1 MMGELKRLVVGRP
14 LSTEQQQHE
23 RLSKVTAL
31 AVFSSDALS
40 SVAYA
45 TEAILAALLL
55 GGLAAGALSLP
66 IAAAIVA
73 LLLVVGFSYRQTI
86 HAYPSGGGAYIVAHE
101 NLGEKAG
108 VVAAAS
114 LLIDYVLTVAV
125 SISAGVAAITSLAGT
140 WGYVGVLNFRVEIAL
155 ACILVITMVN
165 LRGVKESGAIF
176 SVPTYLFVFSILA
189 MVLVGVARTT
199 AHAPPLEA
207 LPALPL
213 VEPTEAIGLWLVLQA
228 FAAGCTAL
236 TGVEAI
242 SNGVPAFRKPESRN
256 AATTLTWMVLLL
268 GVMFLGITWLASAYG
283 ALPNHATHETVVSQ
297 IARSVFGSGP
307 LYGAIQIFT
316 ALILVLAANTAY
328 QDFPR
333 LSSLLAKD
341 RFLPRQFASRGDRL
355 VFSNGILALGFSAAL
370 LVVIFRADEIALLPL
385 YAIGVFLSF
394 TLSQGGMVRHWL
406 RFREPGWRR
415 SIAINGFGAVLT
427 SAVLVVLTLTKFT
440 HGAWA
445 VLVLI
450 PLIVL
455 ALGRIRAH
463 YRDVAQ
469 QLSLENVPRPAALR
483 RHTAI
488 VLVSGVH
495 RGVLPALQYA
505 ASIAPDNVTAVYVD
519 LDGDST
525 AKVQA
530 KWREWG
536 GGIPLVVLES
546 PYRSLTG
553 PLLRY
558 IDEVDQRYDDDM
570 LTIIM
575 PEFVPRRWWQHL
587 LHNQTGLLLKTALLF
602 KRGKVVTSVPYHL
615 ER

>member
-1 MMGELKRLVVGRP
+1 MLGEFKRFLVGQP
-14 LSTEQQQHE
+14 LTTEQQHHE
-23 RLSKVTAL
+23 RLNKITAL

-55 GGLAAGALSLP
+55 GGLGAAAFSLP
-66 IAAAIVA
+66 IAGAIVV

-101 NLGEKAG
+101 NLGETAG
-108 VVAAAS
+108 LIAAAS

-140 WGYVGVLNFRVEIAL
+140 WGFPGVANARVEIAL
-155 ACILVITMVN
+155 GCILIITLVN
-165 LRGVKESGAIF
+165 LRGVKESGA
-176 SVPTYLFVFSILA
+176 VFSIPTYIFIVSIVA
-189 MVLVGVARTT
+189 MIAIGIAKTASGVAPVEAIDQPSAVASEAVGV
-199 AHAPPLEA
+199 
-207 LPALPL
+207 
-213 VEPTEAIGLWLVLQA
+213 WLLLQA

-242 SNGVPAFRKPESRN
+242 SNGVPAFKKPESRN
-256 AATTLTWMVLLL
+256 AATTLIWMVVIL
-268 GVMFLGITWLASAYG
+268 GTMFVGITWLASAYG
-283 ALPNHATHETVVSQ
+283 ALPNDATHETVVSQ

-307 LYGAIQIFT
+307 IYAIIQIFT
-316 ALILVLAANTAY
+316 ALILVLAANTSYA
-328 QDFPR
+328 DFPR
-333 LSSLLAKD
+333 LSSLLSKD

-355 VFSNGILALGFSAAL
+355 VFSNGILALGFFSAL
-370 LVVIFRADEIALLPL
+370 LVIIFRADEIALLPL

-406 RFREPGWRR
+406 RFRESGWQR
-415 SIAINGFGAVLT
+415 SIVINGFGAVLT
-427 SAVLVVLTLTKFT
+427 AVVLIVLTVTKFV

-450 PLIVL
+450 PLIVFGL
-455 ALGRIRAH
+455 NRIRAH

-469 QLSLENVPRPAALR
+469 QLSLEGVAKPVPLI

-519 LDGDST
+519 LDDDAT
-525 AKVQA
+525 AKVQG
-530 KWREWG
+530 KWQHWG
-536 GGIPLVVLES
+536 FGIPLVVLPS
-546 PYRSLTG
+546 PYRSLTA
-553 PLLRY
+553 PLLKY
-558 IDEVDQRYDDDM
+558 IDEVDQRYSDDM
-570 LTIIM
+570 LTIVM
-575 PEFVPRRWWQHL
+575 PEFVPRRWWQHM

-602 KRGKVVTSVPYHL
+602 RRGKIVTSVPYHL

>member
-1 MMGELKRLVVGRP
+1 MFGVVKRFMVGQP

-45 TEAILAALLL
+45 SEAILAALLL
-55 GGLAAGALSLP
+55 GGLGATAYSLP

-73 LLLVVGFSYRQTI
+73 LLLIVGFSYRQTI
-86 HAYPSGGGAYIVAHE
+86 RAFPSGGGAYIVSRQS
-101 NLGEKAG
+101 LGQTAG
-108 VVAAAS
+108 LVAAAA

-125 SISAGVAAITSLAGT
+125 SISAGVAAITSLAST
-140 WGYVGVLNFRVEIAL
+140 WGAPWLLSYRVELAL
-155 ACILVITMVN
+155 GCILLISLIN
-165 LRGVKESGAIF
+165 LRGLKESGVIF
-176 SVPTYLFVFSILA
+176 SIPTYCFVASILA
-189 MVLVGVARTT
+189 MIVVGAFRT
-199 AHAPPLEA
+199 AVGLAPVEA
-207 LPALPL
+207 LPAPL
-213 VEPTEAIGLWLVLQA
+213 VESTEAIGLWLVLQA

-242 SNGVPAFRKPESRN
+242 SDGVPAFRKPESRN
-256 AATTLTWMVLLL
+256 AATTLTWMVVIL
-268 GVMFLGITWLASAYG
+268 GTMFVGITWLANAYG
-283 ALPNHATHETVVSQ
+283 ALPNDATHETVVSQ
-297 IARSVFGSGP
+297 IARSVFGSGT
-307 LYGAIQIFT
+307 LYGIIQVFT
-316 ALILVLAANTAY
+316 ALILVLAANTSY

-333 LSSLLAKD
+333 LSSLLSRD

-355 VFSNGILALGFSAAL
+355 VFSNGILALGLCSAL
-370 LVVIFRADEIALLPL
+370 LVVFFHADEIALLPL

-394 TLSQGGMVRHWL
+394 TLSQSGMAVRFWRL
-406 RFREPGWRR
+406 REAGWRR
-415 SIAINGFGAVLT
+415 AIAISGFGALITGV
-427 SAVLVVLTLTKFT
+427 VLVVLTLTKFS

-455 ALGRIRAH
+455 GLRAIHSH
-463 YRDVAQ
+463 YREVAQ
-469 QLSLENVPRPAALR
+469 QLSLEGAPKPVALR

-488 VLVSGVH
+488 VLVSGIH

-519 LDGDST
+519 LDPEVT
-525 AKVQA
+525 EKFKQ
-530 KWREWG
+530 KWRDWG
-536 GGIPLVVLES
+536 CGIPLVVLPS

-553 PLLRY
+553 PLLAY
-558 IDEVDQRYDDDM
+558 IDEVDQRYNDDM

-575 PEFVPRRWWQHL
+575 PEFVPRRWWQHM

-602 KRGKVVTSVPYHL
+602 RRGKVVTSVPYHL